1 MGIAKHLWISPVM
14 LVRITVCFFFGF
26 DSIGLPPYG
35 RIFSSSA
42 VYSLVAVCGLL
53 VGVASL
59 VAEQGL

>member
-14 LVRITVCFFFGF
+14 LVRITVCFFGFG
-26 DSIGLPPYG
+26 STGLPPYE
-35 RIFSSSA
+35 RIFSSSV
-42 VYSLVAVCGLL
+42 VYSLVAMCGLL